1 MRVPARPARPG
12 SGRPRPL
19 RPEGAGAGCWGPLRG
34 PGTQG
39 HGARPLRPRAPPP
52 ECEVCLRGARGAP
65 SPPGRGS
72 SLQLRLCPC
81 PVPAEPQPHLGS
93 SGPGEPVRARGAA
106 FSLLRAARLDPVPQ
120 ACLPHVPSAAHPSRP
135 PVTLSREATEA
146 EESDASAAV
155 AQDGGARPGPG
166 RCASGLE
173 RKEAP
178 GAHAS
183 RAAPPQP
190 ATAVGD
196 LHAAPRP
203 APRSAGGARAPGAP
217 GAAPGAPSPGTECRE
232 PPRICHGDRD
242 ATEAPPPEKP
252 KGPDARTHP
261 PGPPAEVTGRAAR
274 RSPSPGAGG
283 GLRPRGAPPPH
294 PHPHPRPRR
303 PAVRT
308 PSPAAPRS
316 RESRRD
322 LGRVATAPPRQRRAR
337 PRPQHLASWV
347 GVRPPSPLTATT
359 CGHMGGSA
367 SAGRVGGPGEGA
379 QDPARRGRGG
389 AAVAAGKLRG
399 GVAGRRGAA
408 REGRWRDFGGLR
420 GRGCGGAHGGAQ
432 EPERSSARLG
442 AVFRVD
448 RSPPGSGAAEK
459 PPGLAATAG
468 RGVTELGSPPPG
480 PPPPPPPPAPLP
492 QVATG
497 PREVNA
503 GCRRRQ
509 APTRCAGNPE
519 ACGDGEGGAPAPGPP
534 LWDLAPLALGLPAPA
549 HRPPP
554 PPRPS
559 VPLPVAS

>member
-261 PGPPAEVTGRAAR
+261 PGPPAEVTGARTQFWARLLSRRRPHSPGPPGPTAPEAEAPPCAPVRPRPRRAAK
-274 RSPSPGAGG
+274 PLPWGG
-283 GLRPRGAPPPH
+283 WRAQAARCPPPHPH

-468 RGVTELGSPPPG
+468 RGVTELGSPPP
-480 PPPPPPPPAPLP
+480 
-492 QVATG
+492 
-497 PREVNA
+497 
-503 GCRRRQ
+503 
-509 APTRCAGNPE
+509 
-519 ACGDGEGGAPAPGPP
+519 
-534 LWDLAPLALGLPAPA
+534 ALGLPAPA